1 MGLRS
6 TEPRRDSARACSLG
20 EEPGLSPKGAGEPQA
35 TFEQGKDRARCL
47 FYFLLLFA

>member
-20 EEPGLSPKGAGEPQA
+20 EEPGLSPKGAAEPWE
-35 TFEQGKDRARCL
+35 TSEQGKDRARCV